1 MSDKTEAILRHQP
14 ERDAHARV
22 LHDVHHDVLDILF
35 VREWSFNFLI
45 PIVDAIAPPHL
56 RRRRR

>member
-1 MSDKTEAILRHQP
+1 MSEMSEAILRHQP

-22 LHDVHHDVLDILF
+22 LRDVHYDVLDILF
-35 VREWSFNFLI
+35 VRDWSSNFLI
-45 PIVDAIAPPHL
+45 PIVDAIAPPEF